1 MLNFKHM
8 KKTLVLILGLML
20 TLAVQ
25 AQNEK
30 VQRFQP
36 DIESVVVYLEGVEYS
51 HSIPLKLT
59 PGRHMIYFEGLSAK
73 LDAHSIRVDMHADV
87 SVLSVSSKID
97 YLTKNDDKPRIKTLK
112 DSVTILT
119 RKVQLLADEQG
130 ALLVE
135 RDMLLKN
142 QAIGGQQNGVNI
154 LELQKAADFYV
165 TRIFE
170 INKRVSQIG
179 VLTSDYTIEL
189 ANLSNELS
197 ELNAQVSF
205 ERAEICVL
213 VSVERDI
220 SCNIDLNYYVAD
232 AGWAPYYE
240 LKSEDIGQ
248 PIDLI
253 YRAHVFNNTDI
264 DWKNVKLVLSTGDP
278 TKSVTQPKLNPW
290 KLNYDYELAYDG
302 VYDNKIQAQSN
313 LNDNFNYRQQT
324 EQSNTDR
331 RGEVKYTTIEVS
343 QLSVEFPILAK
354 YSIPSDSKPYI
365 VDVTKYNLPATYKH
379 ISIPKVDRDAFLL
392 ARITGWEDLN
402 LVEGMANVYFS
413 GSYVGQSY
421 IYTRN
426 VNDTLDLS
434 LGRDNKVLVTRTK
447 MKEYTDKQLIGT
459 KRKETYRYQIVV
471 KNNRKSPI
479 NIEIQDQVPVSEND
493 EIEVS
498 IEETSKANYNIL
510 TGICK
515 WNFVIAPDN
524 SENVS
529 ILYTVKYPKTR
540 SVQTKN
546 EQFKSKSAPAFY

>member
-1 MLNFKHM
+1 M
-8 KKTLVLILGLML
+8 KKTLGLLLGLVL
-20 TLAVQ
+20 SLPVL

-30 VQRFQP
+30 IQRFQP

-51 HSIPLKLT
+51 HSVPLKLT
-59 PGRHMIYFEGLSAK
+59 PGRHMLYFEGLSPK
-73 LDAHSIRVDMHADV
+73 LDAHSIRVNMDPEV

-97 YLTKNDDKPRIKTLK
+97 YLVKSDDKPRIKVLK
-112 DSVTILT
+112 DSVNVLT
-119 RKVQLLADEQG
+119 KRIQLLSDEQG
-130 ALLVE
+130 SLVIQK
-135 RDMLLKN
+135 DMLLKN
-142 QAIGGQQNGVNI
+142 QAIGGQTNGVSV
-154 LELQKAADFYV
+154 LELQKAADFYA

-170 INKRVSQIG
+170 INKRISVIANQ
-179 VLTSDYTIEL
+179 TAEYTTEL
-189 ANLSNELS
+189 ANLTNELS

-205 ERAEICVL
+205 ERAEIAVL
-213 VSVERDI
+213 VSVDSEI
-220 SCNIDLNYYVAD
+220 SCNIDLDYYVAD

-240 LKSEDIGQ
+240 LKSEEIGQ

-264 DWKNVKLVLSTGDP
+264 DWKNVNIVLSTGDP

-290 KLNYDYELAYDG
+290 KMNYEYEADG
-302 VYDNKIQAQSN
+302 WTGGGNEVQAQSN
-313 LNDNFNYRQQT
+313 LNDNFNFRQQS
-324 EQSNTDR
+324 EQNNTDK

-343 QLSVEFPILAK
+343 QLSVEFPIQAK

-426 VNDTLDLS
+426 VSDTLDLS
-434 LGRDNKVLVTRTK
+434 LGRDNKVMVTRTK

-471 KNNRKSPI
+471 KNNRKAPI

-493 EIEVS
+493 EIEVLV
-498 IEETSKANYNIL
+498 EETSKANYNIL
-510 TGICK
+510 SGICK
-515 WNFVIAPDN
+515 WNFVIDPDK

-529 ILYTVKYPKTR
+529 IQYTVKYPKNR
-540 SVQTKN
+540 NVQTKN
-546 EQFKSKSAPAFY
+546 ESFKSKSAPAFY